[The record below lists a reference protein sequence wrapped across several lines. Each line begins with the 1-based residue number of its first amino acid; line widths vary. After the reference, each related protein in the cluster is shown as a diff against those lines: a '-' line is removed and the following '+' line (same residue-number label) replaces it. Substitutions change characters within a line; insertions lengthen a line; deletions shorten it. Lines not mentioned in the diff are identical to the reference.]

1 MTTKPPKNRSNDTK
15 RNRLTPIPGT
25 IHNMRGY
32 PTKLVIYKTDASRF
46 FWVRNYFNGKYHYKS
61 TKTENLKDAQIIAIR
76 FYEQTL
82 VNAST
87 TKTSDK
93 SKSFAV
99 VANRFFESAKHST
112 KDTVYRTDHS
122 RYKNDLLPSF
132 AEQEIDT
139 ITNSQISNLMQR
151 LSERNLSPATIKHFM
166 VVLRKI
172 FKFAVANDLMSHIPV
187 FPKVSGRLT
196 TTQKRDYLTQDEY
209 EELVSTAE
217 NLAKK
222 QVLERGVLITDEM
235 KYLIQFMV
243 NSFIRPSD
251 LRVLKHKHIKKMQE
265 DGDEWLVLNH
275 PATKTNA
282 TEVQAMPVSVHIY
295 DRLVKFKKSKKL
307 RLGLDEYVFFPE
319 YENRNT
325 AMEVIARL
333 FRRITKESLIQQ
345 KTGKNITLYSLRH
358 TAIMLRLIIGKVDSL
373 ALARNART
381 SQQMVDKFYGSH
393 LTTQHARKQLHAFPN
408 AEKKSNQKT
417 QITKKQE
424 TPSKPVKKAVS
435 AKKSNLTVKE
445 AKKAT
450 SKAAPK
456 AVKPRSKRK
465 TEPPNG

>member
-1 MTTKPPKNRSNDTK
+1 
-15 RNRLTPIPGT
+15 
-25 IHNMRGY
+25 MRGY

-172 FKFAVANDLMSHIPV
+172 FKFAVANELMTNIPV

-209 EELVSTAE
+209 EELVKTAE

-222 QVLERGVLITDEM
+222 EVVERGVLITDEM

-251 LRVLKHKHIKKMQE
+251 LRVLKHKHIKKMKE

-282 TEVQAMPVSVHIY
+282 TEVQAMPASVHIY
-295 DRLVKFKKSKKL
+295 DRLAKFKKSKKM
-307 RLGLDEYVFFPE
+307 RLGLNEYVFFAE

-333 FRRITKESLIQQ
+333 FRRIVKNSLIQE

-358 TAIMLRLIIGKVDSL
+358 TSIMLRLVIGRVDSL

-381 SQQMVDKFYGSH
+381 SQQMVDKFYASH
-393 LTTQHARKQLHAFPN
+393 LTTQHARKQLHAFPQ
-408 AEKKSNQKT
+408 AEETVRVAASKKTTQKT
-417 QITKKQE
+417 APKKITK
-424 TPSKPVKKAVS
+424 SKTVKSDKNTKRIKVA
-435 AKKSNLTVKE
+435 AKKT
-445 AKKAT
+445 AKKGRDA
-450 SKAAPK
+450 
-456 AVKPRSKRK
+456 
-465 TEPPNG
+465 